1 MNCVAAPY
9 PVREVSMAP
18 LFRMHP
24 RSPPRHLVAQVVQ
37 ILRGG
42 GIIIYP
48 TDSCYALG
56 WRIGDKGAQ
65 ARIRLLRGVDP
76 KHEFTL
82 VCRNLSEI
90 ALYAKVDNSAYRLI
104 KSLTPGAYTFILKAT
119 YEVPRR
125 LRAPRRKTIG
135 LRVPD
140 NPVALAILAAL
151 GEPILSSTLWLPGDD
166 RPLTDADAMRER
178 LGRQVDLIIDGG
190 NCGYEPTTVVDL
202 VDGTPLVVRRGK
214 GDVSVFQQ

>member
-1 MNCVAAPY
+1 
-9 PVREVSMAP
+9 MAQ

-24 RSPPRHLVAQVVQ
+24 SSPPQRLVAQAVQ

-42 GIIIYP
+42 GVIIYP

-56 WRIGDKGAQ
+56 WRIGDKAAQ

-82 VCRNLSEI
+82 VCRDLSEI
-90 ALYAKVDNSAYRLI
+90 ALYARVDNAAYRLI
-104 KSLTPGAYTFILKAT
+104 KSLTPGPYTFILKAT
-119 YEVPRR
+119 HEVPRR
-125 LRAPRRKTIG
+125 LQAPRRKTIG

-140 NPVALAILAAL
+140 NPVALAILTAL
-151 GEPILSSTLWLPGDD
+151 GEPILSSTLWLPGED
-166 RPLTDADAMRER
+166 RPLTDPEAMKKR
-178 LGRQVDLIIDGG
+178 LGNQVDLIIDGG
-190 NCGYEPTTVVDL
+190 NCGHEPTTVLDL

-214 GDVSVFQQ
+214 GDVSAFQQ